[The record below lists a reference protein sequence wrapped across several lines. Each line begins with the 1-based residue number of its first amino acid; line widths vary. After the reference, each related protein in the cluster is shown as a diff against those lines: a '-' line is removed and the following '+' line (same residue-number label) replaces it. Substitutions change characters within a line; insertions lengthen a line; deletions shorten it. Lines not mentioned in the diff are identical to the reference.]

1 MNKKEKEFK
10 LKKIKQHSEEL
21 YNKVMSKEITLLT
34 AFNEMMSSVNVT
46 SKFIGKGT
54 RHKDKK

>member
-1 MNKKEKEFK
+1 MNKTEKEFK

-21 YNKVMSKEITLLT
+21 YNKVISKEITLLT